1 LTNVRESRGR
11 PISFTARALPP
22 SHCSLLEEQT
32 MDVGVVGFG
41 EMGLTM
47 VMRLRRDP
55 QRVIALDHTL
65 TKVKETEEQG
75 AMWPGAPADRVGKFT
90 CPRAVRHML
99 PAGEVTEDKVCALA
113 DLFQSCEVTRHSL
126 FVRFRLQQEE
136 KFSEKMLAALRRA
149 FGGHAVRR
157 SK

>member
-1 LTNVRESRGR
+1 
-11 PISFTARALPP
+11 
-22 SHCSLLEEQT
+22 

-41 EMGLTM
+41 EMGLNR

-55 QRVIALDHTL
+55 PRMIAFDHRS
-65 TKVKETEEQG
+65 TKVTETEQQG
-75 AMWPGAPADRVGKFT
+75 AVRPGAPADRVGKFT
-90 CPRAVRHML
+90 SPLAGWHML
-99 PAGEVTEDKVCALA
+99 PAAEVTEDKVRAPA

-136 KFSEKMLAALRRA
+136 AFSEKILAALRRA

-157 SK
+157 GK